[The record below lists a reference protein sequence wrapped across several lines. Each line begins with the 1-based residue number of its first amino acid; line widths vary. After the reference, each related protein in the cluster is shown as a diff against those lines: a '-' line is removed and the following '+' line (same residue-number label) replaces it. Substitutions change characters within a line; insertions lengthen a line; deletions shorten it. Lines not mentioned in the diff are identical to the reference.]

1 MKAIV
6 RRQYGD
12 TGQVRL
18 EEVPDPV
25 AGTGEV
31 LVEVAAAGLDRG
43 VWHLMTGRPLV
54 ARLAFGLRAP
64 RQPVLGRDL
73 AGVVRAV
80 GPGVEGV
87 SVGDRVLGTSA
98 SGTFAELAVARADRV
113 VPMPDDWSF
122 EDAAAVPVS
131 GLTAEQA
138 VHVKGQVAPG
148 MRVLVLGAS
157 GGVGSFAV
165 QMAAHAGAEVDAV
178 CSEAKADLVRGLGA
192 ARVLPYRPGGD
203 DLPAGTAYDVIIDIG
218 GHRRVR
224 ALRRALTPRGT
235 LVIVGSET
243 SGPLMGGTQR
253 QMGAALRAPFTRHR
267 MPFLLASEEADDLQR
282 LVDLG
287 VAGAYTPVVERTFP
301 LVDTAAAIDHL
312 AAGRARGKVVVTV

>member
-6 RRQYGD
+6 RKQYGD
-12 TGQVRL
+12 TAVVRL
-18 EEVPDPV
+18 EELPDPV
-25 AGTGEV
+25 AGKGEV
-31 LVEVAAAGLDRG
+31 LVEVRAAGLDRG
-43 VWHLMTGRPLV
+43 VWHLMTGLPMM

-80 GPGVEGV
+80 GPEVEGFA
-87 SVGDRVLGTSA
+87 VGDRVLGTSA
-98 SGTFAELAVARADRV
+98 SGTFAELAVARADRIV
-113 VPMPDDWSF
+113 AMPDDWSF
-122 EDAAAVPVS
+122 EAAAAVPVS

-138 VHVKGQVAPG
+138 VHAQGRVAPG

-157 GGVGSFAV
+157 GGVGTFAV
-165 QMAAHAGAEVDAV
+165 QIAAHAGAEVDAV
-178 CSEAKADLVRGLGA
+178 CSEAKAELVRGLGA

-224 ALRRALTPRGT
+224 DLRRALTPRGT

-243 SGPLMGGTQR
+243 SGALMGGTQR

-267 MPFLLASEEADDLQR
+267 MPFFVAGEAAADLQR

-287 VAGAYTPVVERTFP
+287 VAGAYVPVVERTFP

-312 AAGRARGKVVVTV
+312 ASGLARGKVVITV

>member
-25 AGTGEV
+25 PATGEV

-73 AGVVRAV
+73 AGAVRAV
-80 GPGVEGV
+80 GPGVEGFA
-87 SVGDRVLGTSA
+87 VGDRVLGTSA
-98 SGTFAELAVARADRV
+98 TGTFAELAVARADRI
-113 VPMPDDWSF
+113 VPVPDDWSF
-122 EDAAAVPVS
+122 EAAAALPVS

-138 VHVKGQVAPG
+138 VHGLGRVGPG

-157 GGVGSFAV
+157 GGVGTFAV
-165 QMAAHAGAEVDAV
+165 QLAVHAGAEVDAV

-192 ARVLPYRPGGD
+192 ARVLPYRPDGD

-224 ALRRALTPRGT
+224 ALRRTLTSRGT

-253 QMGAALRAPFTRHR
+253 QVGAALRAPFTRHR
-267 MPFLLASEEADDLQR
+267 MPFLLASEEAPDLQR
-282 LVDLG
+282 LVDLA
-287 VAGAYTPVVERTFP
+287 VAGACTPVVERTFP
-301 LVDTAAAIDHL
+301 LVDAAAAIDHL
-312 AAGRARGKVVVTV
+312 AAGHARGKVVITV

>member
-12 TGQVRL
+12 TAVVRL

-25 AGTGEV
+25 AGKGEV
-31 LVEVAAAGLDRG
+31 LVEVRAAGLDRG
-43 VWHLMTGRPLV
+43 VWHLMTGLPMM

-80 GPGVEGV
+80 GPDVEGFA
-87 SVGDRVLGTSA
+87 VGDRVLGTSA
-98 SGTFAELAVARADRV
+98 SGTFAELAVARADRIV
-113 VPMPDDWSF
+113 AMPDDWSF
-122 EDAAAVPVS
+122 EAAAAVPVS

-138 VHVKGQVAPG
+138 VHVQGRVAPG

-157 GGVGSFAV
+157 GGVGTFAV
-165 QMAAHAGAEVDAV
+165 QIAAHAGAEVDAV
-178 CSEAKADLVRGLGA
+178 CSEAKAELVRGLGA

-224 ALRRALTPRGT
+224 DLRRALTPRGT

-243 SGPLMGGTQR
+243 SGALMGGTQR

-267 MPFLLASEEADDLQR
+267 MPFFVASEAAADLQR

-287 VAGAYTPVVERTFP
+287 VAGAYVPVVERTFP

-312 AAGRARGKVVVTV
+312 ASGLARGKVVVTL

>member
-25 AGTGEV
+25 AASGEV

-80 GPGVEGV
+80 GPGVEGFA
-87 SVGDRVLGTSA
+87 VGDRVLGTSA
-98 SGTFAELAVARADRV
+98 TGTFAELAVARADRI

-138 VHVKGQVAPG
+138 VHGLGRVGPG

-165 QMAAHAGAEVDAV
+165 QMAAHVGAEVDAV

-192 ARVLPYRPGGD
+192 GRVLPYRSDGD
-203 DLPAGTAYDVIIDIG
+203 DLPAGTTYDVIIDIG

-224 ALRRALTPRGT
+224 ALRRSLTPRGT

-243 SGPLMGGTQR
+243 SGALMGGTQR

-267 MPFLLASEEADDLQR
+267 MPFLLAGEAAADLQR